1 LTSPAILPSFA
12 FPTATNASLPSL
24 NLTEDEQS
32 LATWL
37 ATRLFDQRPY
47 LEVRGLY
54 YDGLQRMQDLGISIP
69 PSLTGLRTVIGWPRI
84 GVDAIVNRCRVEG
97 FRYPGATDTDEDLW
111 GIFKANRMV
120 SESPLAFLDAM
131 IYGRAYMV
139 VGPGDDTTGGQPL
152 ITAESPMNMT
162 AIWDARTRR
171 CTASLQIY
179 LDTDYTSDMYGQEV
193 AALYLPDRTIFMARA
208 ASVSG
213 QSAASMK
220 WQITERDDHKI
231 GQVPVVRL
239 ANRQR
244 IGNRE
249 GLSEITPE
257 WMNTTDSACRT
268 LLGMEVGRE
277 FYSAPRRYI
286 LGASEDA
293 FQKPDG
299 SSVSAWEAYLNKVWA
314 VERDEE
320 GNVPTVGE
328 FKAGDP
334 STHTKLIDT
343 YAKIMSGNMGV
354 PPHFLG
360 VFSDGNPAS
369 ADAIRS
375 GYEELTI
382 RSTNKH
388 LHFGEG
394 LEDVMRLALLIRD
407 GSVPDKAHMIET
419 DWTDPAPTTLAAT
432 SDAITKQVTVGSIP
446 AHSDVTL
453 KKLGYSAVERARL
466 EADRLTDEGDQF
478 LAQIAH
484 SLVGKDARI
493 DKGLAGDV
501 TGSGPTIPSAAPPS
515 PPANARP

>member
-1 LTSPAILPSFA
+1 
-12 FPTATNASLPSL
+12 
-24 NLTEDEQS
+24 
-32 LATWL
+32 
-37 ATRLFDQRPY
+37 
-47 LEVRGLY
+47 
-54 YDGLQRMQDLGISIP
+54 
-69 PSLTGLRTVIGWPRI
+69 
-84 GVDAIVNRCRVEG
+84 
-97 FRYPGATDTDEDLW
+97 
-111 GIFKANRMV
+111 
-120 SESPLAFLDAM
+120 
-131 IYGRAYMV
+131 
-139 VGPGDDTTGGQPL
+139 
-152 ITAESPMNMT
+152 
-162 AIWDARTRR
+162 
-171 CTASLQIY
+171 
-179 LDTDYTSDMYGQEV
+179 
-193 AALYLPDRTIFMARA
+193 
-208 ASVSG
+208 
-213 QSAASMK
+213 
-220 WQITERDDHKI
+220 
-231 GQVPVVRL
+231 
-239 ANRQR
+239 
-244 IGNRE
+244 
-249 GLSEITPE
+249 
-257 WMNTTDSACRT
+257 MNTTDSACRT

-501 TGSGPTIPSAAPPS
+501 TSSGPTIPSAAPPS